1 MLAFLVNI
9 FLYPNIYYRA
19 IYHSRLISFTNAEKK
34 AADVN
39 GDGEV
44 NMIDAL
50 RIQKFDAGLADT
62 LR

>member
-1 MLAFLVNI
+1 MIDAFRITKFDVG
-9 FLYPNIYYRA
+9 
-19 IYHSRLISFTNAEKK
+19 LISFTNAEKK

>member
-1 MLAFLVNI
+1 MIDVFRIMKFDVE
-9 FLYPNIYYRA
+9 
-19 IYHSRLISFTNAEKK
+19 LISFTKAEKK

-50 RIQKFDAGLADT
+50 RIQKFDVGLADT

>member
-1 MLAFLVNI
+1 MIDAFRIMKFDVG
-9 FLYPNIYYRA
+9 
-19 IYHSRLISFTNAEKK
+19 LISFTNAEKK